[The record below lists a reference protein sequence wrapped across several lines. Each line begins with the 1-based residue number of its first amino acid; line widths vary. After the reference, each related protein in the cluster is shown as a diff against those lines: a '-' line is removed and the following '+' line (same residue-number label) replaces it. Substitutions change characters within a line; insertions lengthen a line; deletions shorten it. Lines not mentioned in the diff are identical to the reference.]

1 MNIEEKISRIVDS
14 IYDYAMHGTGG
25 KQLADY
31 KNELTTL
38 LQQEREKAVR
48 EFVEYTK
55 GNVLTV
61 RLTANELHLI
71 YKDYRDFAEQ
81 FLKESEGK

>member
-31 KNELTTL
+31 KNELTAL

-48 EFVEYTK
+48 EFAKWLDLDKEAVYKMPHFIQEWAEEY
-55 GNVLTV
+55 LSSD
-61 RLTANELHLI
+61 E
-71 YKDYRDFAEQ
+71 
-81 FLKESEGK
+81 KEEGGGK